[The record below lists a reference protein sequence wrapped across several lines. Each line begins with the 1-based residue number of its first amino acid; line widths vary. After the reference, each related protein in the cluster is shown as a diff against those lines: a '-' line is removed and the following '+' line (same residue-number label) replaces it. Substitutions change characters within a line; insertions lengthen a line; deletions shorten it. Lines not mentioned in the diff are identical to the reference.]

1 MAPPIPS
8 RRLGGISLLYIT
20 GGGIALLL
28 LALGWWWLVFSKLI
42 VASALPLSQA
52 VPCLAIKSDVCSL
65 AEALC
70 AKPHWLAINRYSSE
84 AFWGGLILLL
94 AAPFLKVAARQG
106 D

>member
-1 MAPPIPS
+1 MALPVSS
-8 RRLGGISLLYIT
+8 RRFGGISLLYIAA
-20 GGGIALLL
+20 GGIALLL

-84 AFWGGLILLL
+84 AFWVGLALLL
-94 AAPFLKVAARQG
+94 AVPFAKIAARPG